1 MRDQP
6 TREAMEIQEVK
17 KKTYLE
23 ELRDPRW
30 QQKRL
35 KIFERDH
42 WLCTWCRDSK
52 TNLQVHHKDYIPGI
66 PPYDYPD
73 DMLTTLCEKCHARE
87 NDRDKIQKY
96 LYNTLKMK
104 GFAIYD
110 LLALSCKVDTDEDF
124 TRELLNALRNF

>member
-1 MRDQP
+1 
-6 TREAMEIQEVK
+6 MEQVK
-17 KKTYLE
+17 KRSYLE

-35 KIFERDH
+35 KIFERDR
-42 WLCTWCRDSK
+42 WLCTRCLDGK
-52 TNLQVHHKDYIPGI
+52 TNLQVHHKDYIPGVL
-66 PPYDYPD
+66 PYDYPE
-73 DMLTTLCEKCHARE
+73 DMLTTLCEKCHEKE

-104 GFAIYD
+104 GFAVYD
-110 LLALSCKVDTDEDF
+110 LLALSCKVDTDDIF